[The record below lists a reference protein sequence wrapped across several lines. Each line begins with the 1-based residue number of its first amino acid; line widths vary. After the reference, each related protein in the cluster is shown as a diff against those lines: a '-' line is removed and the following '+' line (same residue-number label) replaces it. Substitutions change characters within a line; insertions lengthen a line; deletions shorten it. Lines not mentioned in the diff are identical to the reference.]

1 MSPNFESRNIP
12 AHDKDA
18 LFMHVALFEAEGF
31 VGATAPNPPVGAC
44 LVKDGRI
51 LGQGAHMRAG
61 GPHAEIVA
69 MKRAA
74 SAHGSGALNGATL
87 YVTLEPCNHHGKTP
101 PCADAILEA
110 GVSRIVIGARDPN
123 PNVAGNGAE
132 KLRAAGRRVELDATG
147 EDCRR
152 LIAPFAKW
160 SATGLPWVTHK
171 LAYRVTPE
179 GRLTMIPESGGD
191 TTFTSDRSLRE
202 AHLERRKSDAILTGL
217 GTVLADHPKFNV
229 RHVPDHQNRRRYLI
243 VMSENGTEP
252 PREWLEQEWDL
263 GFEVLVVSDL
273 RSTLKHLG
281 ALGVHRV
288 LVEAGPTLS
297 AAIKAEHLWD
307 ERVVFI
313 QRRPRPEDMLSGEA
327 LDYSYR
333 EFAADTARK
342 KN

>member
-1 MSPNFESRNIP
+1 MSPDFESRNVP
-12 AHDKDA
+12 AHAEDA
-18 LFMHVALFEAEGF
+18 LFMHVALFEAERF
-31 VGATAPNPPVGAC
+31 IGATAPNPPVGAC

-69 MKRAA
+69 MEHAA
-74 SAHGSGALNGATL
+74 AAHGSEALRGSTL

-101 PCADAILEA
+101 PCTDAILEA
-110 GVSRIVIGARDPN
+110 GISRVVIGAPDPN
-123 PNVAGNGAE
+123 PNVTGNGAK
-132 KLRAAGRRVELDATG
+132 KLRMAGLRAEVSAAS
-147 EDCRR
+147 EDCQR

-160 SATGLPWVTHK
+160 STTGLPWVTHK

-191 TTFTSDRSLRE
+191 TTFTSERSLRE

-229 RHVPDHQNRRRYLI
+229 RHVPDHENRRRYLI
-243 VMSENGTEP
+243 VMSENGANP
-252 PREWLEQEWDL
+252 PGKWLEQEWDL

-273 RSTLKHLG
+273 KATLRHLG
-281 ALGVHRV
+281 ELGVHRV
-288 LVEAGPTLS
+288 LVEAGPRLS
-297 AAIKAEHLWD
+297 AAIEAGRLWD

-313 QRRPRPEDMLSGEA
+313 QRRPRPEDLLSGET
-327 LDYSYR
+327 LDYAYR
-333 EFAADTARK
+333 EFAADATRK
-342 KN
+342 PG